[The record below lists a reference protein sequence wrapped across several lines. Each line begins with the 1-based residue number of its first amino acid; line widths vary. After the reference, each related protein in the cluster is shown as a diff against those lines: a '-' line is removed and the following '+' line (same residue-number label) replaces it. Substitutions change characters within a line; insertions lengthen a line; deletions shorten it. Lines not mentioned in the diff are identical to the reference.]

1 MTQWSEEVECP
12 GCGEKV
18 AIQPGPSTIGDEPSG
33 RYSIHSGGVV
43 VHQCAEGTYS
53 PPESD

>member
-1 MTQWSEEVECP
+1 MTQWREEIECP

-18 AIQPGPSTIGDEPSG
+18 PIQPGPSTIGDEPSG

-53 PPESD
+53 PPESN